1 MDASDVRAAI
11 LAEASYG
18 TTVKKNKLADFA
30 RKYNRAAS
38 CATEDTAG
46 WGGIDECTARCGSF
60 RSSVLR
66 KAPHEE
72 TCRMLCAV
80 AVQPCTSSALEQ
92 ILMLP
97 VKRIKGNLSW
107 ASWAKIRSIKM
118 QEMLVT
124 VVRTT
129 SASLKANLAGGKRVV
144 TAHVHDGDWGSLL
157 TLLLP
162 VLLAVNIAM
171 DAFDLSSLRSR
182 GRRAVKN
189 YASMRRQE
197 RWMTTHRVCRS
208 RPKKCSEQAVYSR
221 RGVSRW
227 LFRGI
232 VKAKADAVR
241 KRTAKLA

>member
-1 MDASDVRAAI
+1 MRQLPRCPIKLVARNVITRISNITRSECVFELYARTAPLCFRRHTVPQAGQRQLTFSPQSLPFFFFFFSRFCTVCSALFSNVHSSFFSSFI
-11 LAEASYG
+11 FRGLLGLAPKSTPHFDCNPCPY
-18 TTVKKNKLADFA
+18 FA
-30 RKYNRAAS
+30 R
-38 CATEDTAG
+38 
-46 WGGIDECTARCGSF
+46 
-60 RSSVLR
+60 LR
-66 KAPHEE
+66 
-72 TCRMLCAV
+72 RI
-80 AVQPCTSSALEQ
+80 EQ
-92 ILMLP
+92 
-97 VKRIKGNLSW
+97 
-107 ASWAKIRSIKM
+107 
-118 QEMLVT
+118 
-124 VVRTT
+124 
-129 SASLKANLAGGKRVV
+129 
-144 TAHVHDGDWGSLL
+144 GSLL